1 MRMQTRII
9 GCLVGLAALAASRLP
24 AADDAAPDF
33 NRQVR
38 PILSAH
44 CFKCHGPDESVR
56 ESGLRLDQ
64 REVATRELDSG
75 AKAIVPGRPD
85 QSELIRRIF
94 STDKDAQMPPAVAN
108 KPLSAEQKEVLKRWV
123 AAGAEYQSHWAFKV
137 AGTLRVP
144 SLEDSSS
151 TANDGT

>member
-9 GCLVGLAALAASRLP
+9 GCLVGLAAALAASRLL
-24 AADDAAPDF
+24 AADEAAPDF

-56 ESGLRLDQ
+56 GLRLDQ

-85 QSELIRRIF
+85 QSEMVRRIF
-94 STDKDAQMPPAVAN
+94 STDKDEQMPPAVAN
-108 KPLSAEQKEVLKRWV
+108 KQLSAEQKEVLKRWV
-123 AAGAEYQSHWAFKV
+123 AAGAEYQPHWAFKV
-137 AGTLRVP
+137 T
-144 SLEDSSS
+144 
-151 TANDGT
+151 